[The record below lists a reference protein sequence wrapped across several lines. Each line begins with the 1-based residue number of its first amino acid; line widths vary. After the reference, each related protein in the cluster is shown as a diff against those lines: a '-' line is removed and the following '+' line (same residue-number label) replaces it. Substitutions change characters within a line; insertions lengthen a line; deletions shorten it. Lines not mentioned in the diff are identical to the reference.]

1 MPGQAAPNDDINAVK
16 QDLSALRKDLEALVK
31 SVSGNAADKS
41 KETVGAVK
49 DKSREGVEALSK
61 QVEERPLSSI
71 AASFGV
77 GLLIGCLVRR

>member
-1 MPGQAAPNDDINAVK
+1 MAGQAAPTDDINAVK

-31 SVSGNAADKS
+31 SVSANAADKS
-41 KETVGAVK
+41 KETVGVVR
-49 DKSREGVEALSK
+49 DKGREGVETLAK
-61 QVEERPLSSI
+61 QVEERPIASI